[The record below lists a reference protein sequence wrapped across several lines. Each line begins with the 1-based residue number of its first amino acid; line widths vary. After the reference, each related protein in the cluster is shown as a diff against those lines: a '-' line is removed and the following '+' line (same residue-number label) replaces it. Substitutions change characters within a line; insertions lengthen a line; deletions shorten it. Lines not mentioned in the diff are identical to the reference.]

1 MENKEPNKAPKN
13 FKEAALSHIPFDLIH
28 SMEQQTAVSAADLK
42 ALQDAVL
49 KKGPAIQATIPGA
62 QPVAPATVKPA
73 LPSQPAFISYAIEG
87 HVINVPVDDVGAA
100 ISMFYTLLAFVWSKD
115 KNVAKILKQFE
126 FKFYD
131 SNKNQVYPKGGKRAK
146 K

>member
-1 MENKEPNKAPKN
+1 MENNEPNKAPKN
-13 FKEAALSHIPFDLIH
+13 FKEAALSHIPFELFQ
-28 SMEQQTAVSAADLK
+28 SMEKHATVSETDMK
-42 ALQDAVL
+42 ALHDTVM
-49 KKGPAIQATIPGA
+49 KKGPAIQAAIPGA
-62 QPVAPATVKPA
+62 KVPTVAPMPTANT
-73 LPSQPAFISYAIEG
+73 QPAYMSYAIDG
-87 HVINVPVDDVGAA
+87 HVINVPVDEVGAA

-131 SNKNQVYPKGGKRAK
+131 SNKNQVYPKVGKRAK

>member
-62 QPVAPATVKPA
+62 QPVAPAQVK
-73 LPSQPAFISYAIEG
+73 PSQPAYMSYAIDG
-87 HVINVPVDDVGAA
+87 HVINVPVDEVGAA

-131 SNKNQVYPKGGKRAK
+131 SNKKQIYPKVGKSAK